1 MCFRFQQHAR
11 MNTHVSVLYRSPCKQ
26 KKRKQKLLFFFLFLF
41 FSFNKCTCMYSG
53 MYCHEQIE
61 HEQVRANWNAF
72 SRFRFCHFDVGTI
85 SACMAS
91 LEPTPPSATRY
102 TAARNRTLSRVI
114 TCESCSTLYFPASV
128 SYVHDNAT
136 KKKGN

>member
-1 MCFRFQQHAR
+1 MCFHFQQHAR
-11 MNTHVSVLYRSPCKQ
+11 MNTHVSVWYRSPCKQ
-26 KKRKQKLLFFFLFLF
+26 KTENKNCFFFLFSF
-41 FSFNKCTCMYSG
+41 FVSINAHACTRACTVIG
-53 MYCHEQIE
+53 QIE

-85 SACMAS
+85 SACTAS

-128 SYVHDNAT
+128 SYVHDSAT

>member
-11 MNTHVSVLYRSPCKQ
+11 MNTHVSVWYRSPCKQ
-26 KKRKQKLLFFFLFLF
+26 KTENKNCFFFSF
-41 FSFNKCTCMYSG
+41 FFFCFNKCTCMYSG
-53 MYCHEQIE
+53 MYCHGQIE

-85 SACMAS
+85 SACTAS

-128 SYVHDNAT
+128 SYVHDSAT